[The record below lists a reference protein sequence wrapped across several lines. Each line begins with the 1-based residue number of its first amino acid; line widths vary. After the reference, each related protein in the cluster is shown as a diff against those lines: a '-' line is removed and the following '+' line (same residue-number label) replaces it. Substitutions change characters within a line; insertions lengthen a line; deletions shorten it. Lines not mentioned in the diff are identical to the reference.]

1 MKLRT
6 PALAFVASAIAV
18 LLATAAGVSQTASPA
33 LVLGAKIPLGEVR
46 GRIDHMAADLRRKR
60 LFVAE
65 LGNDSVGI
73 VDLEGHALVHR
84 ITGLHEPQGVGYVAA
99 GDTLYVANAGDG
111 AVRLFNA
118 DSFAPTGQIALGSD
132 ADNIRVDAERK
143 QVFVGY
149 GGGGLAVIDPVSQR
163 KIADIPLA
171 AHPESFQLAADGSRI
186 FVNLPDA
193 RAIAV
198 VDRPAGRQTAKWSTD
213 GAAGN
218 FPMAVTPDGE
228 RVLVVFRS
236 PAKLAVFAAK
246 DGKRIASVDTCG
258 DADDV
263 FVDAKRQRIYV
274 SCGEGFIDVL
284 GATEGYPRL
293 GRVSTL
299 AGARTA
305 LFVPELDLLALA
317 VRARSGEPA
326 AIWLYRP
333 TP

>member
-1 MKLRT
+1 MKPRMSAVAIGTLAVA
-6 PALAFVASAIAV
+6 ALAGTTAGVAQ
-18 LLATAAGVSQTASPA
+18 TAAPP
-33 LVLGAKIPLGEVR
+33 LVLEAKIPLGEVR
-46 GRIDHMAADLRRKR
+46 GRIDHMAVDLARKR

-73 VDLEGHALVHR
+73 VDFAGRTLVHR
-84 ITGLHEPQGVGYVAA
+84 ITGLHEPQGVGHVTA

-111 AVRLFNA
+111 SVHLFNA
-118 DSFAPTGQIALGSD
+118 GSFAPAGQIALGSD
-132 ADNIRVDAERK
+132 ADNIRVDAEHK
-143 QVFVGY
+143 QVLVGY
-149 GGGGLAVIDPVSQR
+149 GSGGLAVIDPASQR
-163 KIADIPLA
+163 KIADISLP
-171 AHPESFQLAADGSRI
+171 AHPESFQLAGAGARV
-186 FVNLPDA
+186 FVNLPDV

-198 VDRPAGRQTAKWSTD
+198 VDRATGRQIAKWSTD
-213 GAAGN
+213 GAGGN
-218 FPMAVTPDGE
+218 FPMAVTADGE
-228 RVLVVFRS
+228 RVLVVFRN
-236 PAKLAVFAAK
+236 PAKLGVFAAQ

-258 DADDV
+258 DADDL

-274 SCGEGFIDVL
+274 SCGDGFIDVL
-284 GATEGYPRL
+284 GAMDGYPRL
-293 GRVSTL
+293 ARVSTV